1 MTILENTQTLATLIQ
16 EDKRRE
22 ALDLLEKQPV
32 DVQTILNKNADTLL
46 SLACSQH
53 NFPLADM
60 LLEKGA
66 TITASLSHLVQKDNL
81 VARYMALRCIST
93 HNITKHSEIIS
104 LQKQKCR

>member
-1 MTILENTQTLATLIQ
+1 MTILENTQTLANLIQ

-66 TITASLSHLVQKDNL
+66 PITASLSLLIQKDTL

-93 HNITKHSEIIS
+93 HNITKHSEFFS